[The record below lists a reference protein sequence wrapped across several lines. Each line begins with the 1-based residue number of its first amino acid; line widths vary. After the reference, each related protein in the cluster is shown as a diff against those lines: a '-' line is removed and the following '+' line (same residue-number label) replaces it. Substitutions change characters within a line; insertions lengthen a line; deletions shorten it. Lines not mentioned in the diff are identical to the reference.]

1 MNGWALLPIGAG
13 ATASSIGAVGLAAA
27 LFGTPNLSKRDR
39 AWLVAVMAF
48 LVGGGAVLSTLGA
61 QAAARGGRQR
71 G

>member
-1 MNGWALLPIGAG
+1 MNAWALVPIGVG

-27 LFGTPNLSKRDR
+27 LFGASTLTKKERITMGI
-39 AWLVAVMAF
+39 VMGV

-61 QAAARGGRQR
+61 QSAARSRRSR